1 MTHPGRP
8 GGLLCSWI
16 TTPTPGHPPHHHT
29 RQDHTN
35 TNRDTPRAP
44 WWPSLLMDR
53 HTHTRTPTTPPH
65 PPGSH
70 RHQQRHNRGAR
81 PPYKSHQDPGHLGQI
96 HTQPNT
102 GGGLV
107 GLRRG
112 PGAYL
117 PGPPGGGAGEPQRL
131 WRRVADERVGFW
143 VKFELLFALIF
154 RELGARFGRVSTKG
168 SVWISEC
175 YDQKVGALE
184 KIQF

>member
-1 MTHPGRP
+1 MQENKRKISFLPLYLTFICILLILSPYYILFHGLKMTHPGRP

-16 TTPTPGHPPHHHT
+16 ATPTPEHPPHHHT

-117 PGPPGGGAGEPQRL
+117 PGPPRGVGRANRNDCGGESPMK
-131 WRRVADERVGFW
+131 E
-143 VKFELLFALIF
+143 
-154 RELGARFGRVSTKG
+154 
-168 SVWISEC
+168 
-175 YDQKVGALE
+175 
-184 KIQF
+184 

>member
-1 MTHPGRP
+1 MNYARNKRNNFVFTLIFNFYLHFINIIT
-8 GGLLCSWI
+8 LLYIISWA
-16 TTPTPGHPPHHHT
+16 
-29 RQDHTN
+29 QN
-35 TNRDTPRAP
+35 DTPRAP

-70 RHQQRHNRGAR
+70 RHQQRHTPGAR

-154 RELGARFGRVSTKG
+154 RELWSRFGRVSTNG
-168 SVWISEC
+168 SVWMSEC
-175 YDQKVGALE
+175 YD
-184 KIQF
+184 